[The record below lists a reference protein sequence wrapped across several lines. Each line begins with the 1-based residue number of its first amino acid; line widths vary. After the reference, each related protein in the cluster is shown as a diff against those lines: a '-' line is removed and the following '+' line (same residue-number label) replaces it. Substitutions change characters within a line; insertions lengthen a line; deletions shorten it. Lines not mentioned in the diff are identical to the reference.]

1 MRTTCAAAVLLSV
14 CLVPFAVAQSQAD
27 STAPAD
33 SQTAPVDQSTSAVQ
47 AGFTGPSVVPTDQ
60 QATRAQLTKLFE
72 VLRLR
77 QQMTQYTSLMSS
89 TMQQSM
95 RQGMRQAMSQ
105 VPNAQRLTP
114 GQQTKLEDIFTDYMK
129 KVVTVYSADEAVED
143 ATAVYQRHMSRSDVE
158 AYIAFYSSPP
168 GQRFLDAQPVIM
180 KEFMP
185 IVLNKVEE
193 RSKALQTG
201 LMQDIANFVRTQRPQ
216 SAKPVAK

>member
-1 MRTTCAAAVLLSV
+1 MRQTSAAAVLLMV
-14 CLVPFAVAQSQAD
+14 FLTPLAVAQSQAD
-27 STAPAD
+27 ATAPAD
-33 SQTAPVDQSTSAVQ
+33 SQAALVDQSTSAAQ
-47 AGFTGPSVVPTDQ
+47 AGFTDASVVPPDQ
-60 QATRAQLTKLFE
+60 RATRAQLTRLFV

-77 QQMTQYTSLMSS
+77 QQMTQYTSMMSS

-95 RQGMRQAMSQ
+95 RLGIRQAMSQ
-105 VPNAQRLTP
+105 VPDAQRLTP
-114 GQQTKLEDIFTDYMK
+114 EQQTKLEDIFAGYMK

-158 AYIAFYSSPP
+158 AYITFYSSPP

-185 IVLNKVEE
+185 IVLNKVKE

-201 LMQDIANFVRTQRPQ
+201 LMQDIANFVKTQRPQ
-216 SAKPVAK
+216 SAEPAAK